1 MPSDATA
8 AAPSP
13 SVAVS
18 APASVAN
25 AAGPAPHAVV
35 TGSSSGIGRAI
46 AESLLATGWRV
57 TGLDV
62 APPAIV
68 HAAFAHL
75 PVNLADGDAIAR
87 AAAALLTAG
96 PRATTAPNALG
107 HASAHAQDPSPA
119 PQAPD
124 ALVHAAGV
132 LRVGPLG
139 QLDHAGGELM
149 WRLHVDAATR
159 LADTLVPAMAARG
172 RGRVVF
178 IGSRVA
184 QGMPGRGQYAATK
197 AALIALAR
205 SWAAEVAGQGVTV
218 NVVSPAATATGMLT
232 DPARAGSAPRLPPIG
247 RLIEPAE
254 IAALTG
260 YLLSPA
266 AAAITG
272 QDIAICGG
280 SSLAR

>member
-1 MPSDATA
+1 MPNE
-8 AAPSP
+8 PLR
-13 SVAVS
+13 
-18 APASVAN
+18 
-25 AAGPAPHAVV
+25 HAVV
-35 TGSSSGIGRAI
+35 TGSSSGIGRCI
-46 AESLLATGWRV
+46 AESLLAVGWRV
-57 TGLDV
+57 SGLDV
-62 APPAIV
+62 AQSAIV
-68 HAAFAHL
+68 HTGFTHMA
-75 PVNLADGDAIAR
+75 VNLADGTDIDR
-87 AAAALLTAG
+87 AATAL
-96 PRATTAPNALG
+96 
-107 HASAHAQDPSPA
+107 PA
-119 PQAPD
+119 VD

-159 LADTLVPAMAARG
+159 LADALVPGMAQRG
-172 RGRVVF
+172 SGRVVF

-184 QGMPGRGQYAATK
+184 QGMAGRGQYAATK

-205 SWAAEVAGQGVTV
+205 SWAAEVAAQGVTV
-218 NVVSPAATATGMLT
+218 NVVSPAATATGMLS

-254 IAALTG
+254 IAALVG
-260 YLLSPA
+260 FLLSTP

>member
-1 MPSDATA
+1 MPY
-8 AAPSP
+8 
-13 SVAVS
+13 
-18 APASVAN
+18 
-25 AAGPAPHAVV
+25 AVV

-62 APPAIV
+62 APPAIA

-75 PVNLADGDAIAR
+75 PVNLADGEGIAR
-87 AAAALLTAG
+87 AAAVLLGSG
-96 PRATTAPNALG
+96 PCATTAPNAPG
-107 HASAHAQDPSPA
+107 HASSPAPSPSPA
-119 PQAPD
+119 SQAPD
-124 ALVHAAGV
+124 APDALIHAAGV

-159 LADTLVPAMAARG
+159 LADALVPAMAARG

-218 NVVSPAATATGMLT
+218 NVVSPAATATGMLS

-247 RLIEPAE
+247 RLIDPAE

>member
-1 MPSDATA
+1 MTA
-8 AAPSP
+8 GAK
-13 SVAVS
+13 
-18 APASVAN
+18 
-25 AAGPAPHAVV
+25 HAMV

-46 AESLLATGWRV
+46 AQALLDAGWRV
-57 TGLDV
+57 SGLDV
-62 APPAIV
+62 AQAGIV
-68 HAAFAHL
+68 HPGFTAV
-75 PVNLADGDAIAR
+75 PVDLSQGADIEQVAR
-87 AAAALLTAG
+87 AL
-96 PRATTAPNALG
+96 PPVE
-107 HASAHAQDPSPA
+107 
-119 PQAPD
+119 

-149 WRLHVDAATR
+149 WRLHVDAAAR
-159 LADTLVPAMAARG
+159 LADAIVPGMAARG
-172 RGRVVF
+172 QGRVVF

-197 AALIALAR
+197 AALVALAR
-205 SWAAEVAGQGVTV
+205 SWAAEVAAQGVTV
-218 NVVSPAATATGMLT
+218 NVISPAATATGMLQ

-254 IAALTG
+254 IAALVG
-260 YLLSPA
+260 FLLSES

>member
-1 MPSDATA
+1 MSSDAR
-8 AAPSP
+8 
-13 SVAVS
+13 
-18 APASVAN
+18 
-25 AAGPAPHAVV
+25 HAVV
-35 TGSSSGIGRAI
+35 TGSSAGIGRAI
-46 AESLLATGWRV
+46 AESLLADGWHV
-57 TGLDV
+57 SGLDV
-62 APPAIV
+62 SAPAIAQPGFTHV
-68 HAAFAHL
+68 QVDL
-75 PVNLADGDAIAR
+75 SQGADIAR
-87 AAAALLTAG
+87 AAAQLA
-96 PRATTAPNALG
+96 
-107 HASAHAQDPSPA
+107 DV
-119 PQAPD
+119 D

-139 QLDHAGGELM
+139 SLDHAGGELM

-159 LADTLVPAMAARG
+159 LADAIVPTMAARG
-172 RGRVVF
+172 AGRVVF

-218 NVVSPAATATGMLT
+218 NVVSPAATATGMLQ

-247 RLIEPAE
+247 RLIQPAE
-254 IAALTG
+254 IAALVG
-260 YLLSPA
+260 YLLSPQ

-280 SSLAR
+280 SSLPK

>member
-1 MPSDATA
+1 MS
-8 AAPSP
+8 
-13 SVAVS
+13 
-18 APASVAN
+18 N
-25 AAGPAPHAVV
+25 ELRHAVV

-46 AESLLATGWRV
+46 AQSRLDAGWRV
-57 TGLDV
+57 TGLDL
-62 APPAIV
+62 APASLA
-68 HAAFAHL
+68 HEAFHPL
-75 PVNLADGDAIAR
+75 RVDLCDGLAIAQ
-87 AAAALLTAG
+87 AAQANRDR
-96 PRATTAPNALG
+96 P
-107 HASAHAQDPSPA
+107 
-119 PQAPD
+119 APD

-139 QLDHAGGELM
+139 LLDHAGGELM

-159 LADTLVPAMAARG
+159 LADAIVPGMAARG
-172 RGRVVF
+172 GGRVVF

-197 AALIALAR
+197 AALVALAR

-218 NVVSPAATATGMLT
+218 NVVSPAATATAMLG
-232 DPARAGSAPRLPPIG
+232 DPARAGSAPRLPPLG

-254 IAALTG
+254 IAALVG
-260 YLLSPA
+260 YLLSPQ

-280 SSLAR
+280 SSLPR